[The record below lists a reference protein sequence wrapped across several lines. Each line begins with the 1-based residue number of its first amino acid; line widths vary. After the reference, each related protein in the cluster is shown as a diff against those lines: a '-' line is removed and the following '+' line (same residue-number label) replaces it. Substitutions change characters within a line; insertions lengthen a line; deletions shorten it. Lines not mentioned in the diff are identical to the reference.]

1 MDRTCHTRKY
11 INYKLTKNEEELADF
26 YIDID
31 LYPKHI
37 LIPIFYQFAK
47 NINYRY
53 TNLLRVFSKG
63 THQFV
68 NTT

>member
-11 INYKLTKNEEELADF
+11 INCKLTKNEEELADI
-26 YIDID
+26 YIDNY
-31 LYPKHI
+31 LYPQHI

-53 TNLLRVFSKG
+53 TNLLFFFLKERTSL
-63 THQFV
+63 
-68 NTT
+68 